1 MFSVGATLEGD
12 QVVKFRSPVAPFTC
26 NCNWGHDGVRV
37 ASTGDML
44 LPAATVQ
51 PQTLYTMRA

>member
-1 MFSVGATLEGD
+1 MFSVGATLEGG
-12 QVVKFRSPVAPFTC
+12 QVVKFRSPVAPFTG
-26 NCNWGHDGVRV
+26 WGHDGVRV

>member
-1 MFSVGATLEGD
+1 MFSVGATLEGG
-12 QVVKFRSPVAPFTC
+12 QVVKFRSPVAPFT
-26 NCNWGHDGVRV
+26 CNWGHDGVRV